1 MRMKSVIKP
10 TKVKSITGV
19 KYLKASTTGAIMS
32 LYASIC
38 TYKKILVFALKKK
51 KNSSDIILFMR
62 NLANIIPDLQ

>member
-51 KNSSDIILFMR
+51 KKF
-62 NLANIIPDLQ
+62 